1 MSERLIASQ
10 ALDHTFF
17 YKNCRGQTFAK
28 SIDLQIMQ
36 RDLQQLPHNLSCSVR
51 LCRKSLNSITT
62 SPSRRS
68 FVLRHFP
75 CIIPICVTTNRSE
88 MEGVMPKRA
97 GLTQDS
103 AGWAMENRQ
112 LFFTP

>member
-1 MSERLIASQ
+1 
-10 ALDHTFF
+10 
-17 YKNCRGQTFAK
+17 
-28 SIDLQIMQ
+28 MQ
-36 RDLQQLPHNLSCSVR
+36 RDLQPLPYNLPCSAR
-51 LCRKSLNSITT
+51 LYRKSLIFITA
-62 SPSRRS
+62 SPWRRS

-75 CIIPICVTTNRSE
+75 CICPVCVTTSRSE
-88 MEGVMPKRA
+88 MEGVMSNKA